1 MGPLA
6 RSRALEVSTFSHF
19 SRVRL
24 LIDRSRASFA
34 RGCNSADKKSAIYTL
49 HESASEGGPRRP
61 RLSDMRQKKQNLGTS
76 SEKLIFE
83 HNAKGDSTAH
93 SRETRPRPQAQATAF
108 VYFSR
113 AARAAGAASS
123 LNHSAYTRPALRA
136 LSGFRRAPFATC
148 SGAGSRPSSA
158 SSA

>member
-6 RSRALEVSTFSHF
+6 RSRALEASTFSLF

-24 LIDRSRASFA
+24 LIDRSRFSR
-34 RGCNSADKKSAIYTL
+34 RGCNSADKNDAIYRAR
-49 HESASEGGPRRP
+49 ERVGRRP
-61 RLSDMRQKKQNLGTS
+61 RAAPPKPPAAEKKQNLGTS

-148 SGAGSRPSSA
+148 SGGGSRPSSA